1 MPKHLI
7 VTDGPM
13 KGLVFLLDGQDEYI
27 IGRDP
32 DLSNFAVE
40 DSTVSRKHA
49 KLKKEDD
56 GYSIEDLSTTNPI
69 LVNDQNIA
77 LPHLL
82 KEDDVVMI
90 GKTPFRYSEKEL
102 SEDFISPS
110 SPSSSQNEFE
120 TIFSD
125 ENFEQENLEEEPF
138 EEAKAE
144 IPLSPIDEEAQ
155 KTKEEREENLENISE
170 NEPFEEKREEE
181 NFQAIVD
188 EEKKEEENLE
198 EKKEDNFETIFEEE
212 TEGAPYKLTPE
223 NALILKVLSGPNAG
237 AEFYMEKE
245 HEYRIGKDPDLSNI
259 VFNDMSVSKDH
270 AKISI
275 DKEGNVFI
283 EDLSSKNGVIVNS
296 KKIKQLQKISSKDL
310 VLVGTTTFIVLD
322 PKEALETI
330 YSPQPLIE
338 EEKKIEEKEGVK
350 EKRSVIWRKQ
360 IIPIKHLTIAG
371 SIFIVLFVMFL
382 TFFSLFRSSRVEIA
396 QKNPVEE
403 IKGALAKFPGV
414 EFSYNPASEKLFLV
428 GHVLTSIDEQE
439 MTYNL
444 NNLDIVSSIE
454 NNVIIDELVWKSI
467 NDLLSNNPNWRNVS
481 IHSFK
486 AGKFIANGYLQSN
499 EEAQRL
505 IGYLNANFPYIDK
518 LENRVVIESIL
529 KLQIEGAI
537 ITKGLGA
544 ISYQLNNGELV
555 LAGRY
560 SYENESDFEKLLDEL
575 KKMDGVRVVKN
586 LSIKTTPDMAR
597 IDLTQNYKVTG
608 YVSSSDKGVSIVVN
622 NRILN
627 VNGQLD
633 GMKVTEINPESIY
646 LEKDGLKYK
655 IDYKR

>member
-13 KGLVFLLDGQDEYI
+13 KGLVFLLEDQDEYI

-32 DLSNFAVE
+32 DQSNFAVE

-69 LVNDQNIA
+69 LVNDQNISF
-77 LPHLL
+77 PHLL
-82 KEDDVVMI
+82 KEGDVVMI
-90 GKTPFRYSEKEL
+90 GKTPFTYSEKEL

-110 SPSSSQNEFE
+110 STSATQNEFE

-125 ENFEQENLEEEPF
+125 ENFEQENIEEEPF

-144 IPLSPIDEEAQ
+144 IPKTDE
-155 KTKEEREENLENISE
+155 KREDNFE
-170 NEPFEEKREEE
+170 NESFEEKKEEE
-181 NFQAIVD
+181 NFQAIVN
-188 EEKKEEENLE
+188 EKKKEEENLE
-198 EKKEDNFETIFEEE
+198 EKKEDNFETIFEED

-245 HEYRIGKDPDLSNI
+245 REYRIGKDPDFSNI

-296 KKIKQLQKISSKDL
+296 KKIKELQKISSKDL

-338 EEKKIEEKEGVK
+338 EEKKIEEKEAVK
-350 EKRSVIWRKQ
+350 EKRSIIWRKQ
-360 IIPIKHLTIAG
+360 IIPLKHLTIAG

-382 TFFSLFRSSRVEIA
+382 TFFSLFRSNKVEVA

-403 IKGALAKFPGV
+403 IKGALAKFSGV

-444 NNLDIVSSIE
+444 SNLDIVSSVE
-454 NNVIIDELVWKSI
+454 NNVIIDELVWKPI
-467 NDLLSNNPNWRNVS
+467 NDLLNNNPNWRNVS

-486 AGKFIANGYLQSN
+486 AGKFVANGYLQSN
-499 EEAQRL
+499 EEAQKL
-505 IGYLNANFPYIDK
+505 IGYLNANFPYVDK
-518 LENRVVIESIL
+518 LENRVVIENIL

-544 ISYQLNNGELV
+544 VSYQLNNGELV

-560 SYENESDFEKLLDEL
+560 SYENEADFEKLLDEL

-597 IDLTQNYKVTG
+597 IDLTQSYKVTG
-608 YVSSSDKGVSIVVN
+608 YVSSADKGISIVVN
-622 NRILN
+622 NKILN

-633 GMKVTEINPESIY
+633 GMKVTEINPDSIY